1 MKQSENKPRRALVL
15 RSRQEINNLLTKYE
29 GSKKTTSL
37 VKFCRD
43 HGVPTAT
50 FYTWQ
55 KNLRQGKHPGKGKFI
70 ELPVEPVPALR
81 KEDSTPVFASLSS
94 GGLTIQLHQYVDPA
108 YIKALLGKQKGL

>member
-1 MKQSENKPRRALVL
+1 MEQSENKPRRVLVL
-15 RSRQEINNLLTKYE
+15 RSKQEINNLLTKYE
-29 GSKKTTSL
+29 GSKKRTSL

-55 KNLRQGKHPGKGKFI
+55 KNLRQGKYPGKGKFI
-70 ELPVEPVPALR
+70 ELPVEPVPDLH
-81 KEDSTPVFASLSS
+81 KEDPAPVFASLSS
-94 GGLTIQLHQYVDPA
+94 SDLTIRLHQYVDPA

>member
-1 MKQSENKPRRALVL
+1 MVL
-15 RSRQEINNLLTKYE
+15 RSKEEINNLLTKYE
-29 GSKKTTSL
+29 TSKKTTTI

-55 KNLRQGKHPGKGKFI
+55 KNLLQGKYPDRGKFI
-70 ELPVEPVPALR
+70 ELPVSAVPAVV
-81 KEDSTPVFASLSS
+81 KEVHAPVFASLSS
-94 GGLTIQLHQYVDPA
+94 GDLTIQLHQYVDPA